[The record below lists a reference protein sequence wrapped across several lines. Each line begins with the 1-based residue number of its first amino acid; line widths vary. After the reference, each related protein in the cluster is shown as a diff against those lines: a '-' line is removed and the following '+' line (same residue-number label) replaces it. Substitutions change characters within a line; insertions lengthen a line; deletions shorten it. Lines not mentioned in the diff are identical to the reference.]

1 MILRL
6 RHGPCTQVA
15 AEGGGRTDGLDTQAP
30 GPLDTRAPDAL
41 DTWAPGSLL
50 RRLKGSCC

>member
-15 AEGGGRTDGLDTQAP
+15 AEGGGWTDGLDTQAP